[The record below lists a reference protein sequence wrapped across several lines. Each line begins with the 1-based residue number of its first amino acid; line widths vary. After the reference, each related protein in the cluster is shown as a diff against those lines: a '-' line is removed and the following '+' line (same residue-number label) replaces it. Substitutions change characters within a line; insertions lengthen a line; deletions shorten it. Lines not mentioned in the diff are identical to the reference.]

1 MYTRSKK
8 IIGNKTELG
17 NYIEG
22 FDVYNS
28 LFLRELLNPSLT
40 REEYK
45 INNYELRPDLIAQ
58 EFYGSTDYT
67 AILIIQTGVKLEELR
82 KGKILRL
89 LPKNI
94 VDEIINN
101 M

>member
-8 IIGNKTELG
+8 IIGNKVELG

-28 LFLRELLNPSLT
+28 LFLRNLLDPSLA
-40 REEYK
+40 RVEYK
-45 INNYELRPDLIAQ
+45 INNYELRPDLIAK
-58 EFYGSTDYT
+58 EFYG
-67 AILIIQTGVKLEELR
+67 
-82 KGKILRL
+82 
-89 LPKNI
+89 LPKET
-94 VDEIINN
+94 VDGLINS